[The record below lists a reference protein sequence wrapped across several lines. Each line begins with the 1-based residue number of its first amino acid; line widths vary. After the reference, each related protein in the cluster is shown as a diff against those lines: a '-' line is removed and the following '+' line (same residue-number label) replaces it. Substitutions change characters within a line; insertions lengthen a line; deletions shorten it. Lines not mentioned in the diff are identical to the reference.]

1 MTVSARVLVLAAYVL
16 VFLVAL
22 PLGLWFGGTS
32 IDVYLGWPRE
42 PWVLGVVAVGPGL
55 ALVFWGMAEL
65 LFRGGG
71 LPVSALPPPQF
82 TKRGPYNWV
91 RHPIYLGFNITI
103 LGMGLVAGSRGLAWV
118 IAPSFLP
125 VWVAYALL
133 EERGLVKRFGN
144 EYSRYKQQVGLFPRI
159 GLYRLSQVAQL
170 FHVIPAR
177 VDGRK
182 HIPRVG
188 PVVLAFNHT
197 SYLDPGYA
205 GLVTHR
211 RVHHMTTA
219 EAYRRGGMRWL
230 VSHFANVPVRRY
242 RPDPMACREM
252 LRLLAEGA
260 VIGIAV
266 EGERAVLGRY
276 QGASAAVASILSRL
290 GVPIVPVGISGGYD
304 SGPRWANIVR
314 RRPVRTRAGP
324 PVEFNGNDPQKAI
337 DDAIRGLLDEDP
349 QPLHFDGLPRE
360 KLERVLWRCPACGD
374 EDAWQAATLSCGNCE
389 EQYGPT
395 PSGWLADSR
404 GREHSLAEL
413 GDAVRSFVDEGVLSA
428 HGSVWRERS
437 MFGPIEPL
445 ELEGDGKM
453 EIGPA
458 GLRCKSV
465 FLTTGSIRSTSTE
478 RADTLQVATRNE
490 MWQFRLS
497 RGSAFR
503 LQLAVDRWRGV
514 APPEMR
520 RPRQECEDDLIH
532 RGQRA

>member
-1 MTVSARVLVLAAYVL
+1 MTVSARVLVLATYVL

-32 IDVYLGWPRE
+32 IDVFLGWPRE
-42 PWVLGVVAVGPGL
+42 PWMLGVVAVGPGL

-71 LPVSALPPPQF
+71 LPVGALPPPRF
-82 TKRGPYNWV
+82 TKWGPYNWV
-91 RHPIYLGFNITI
+91 RHPIYFGFNITI
-103 LGMGLVAGSRGLAWV
+103 FGVGLVAGSRGLAWV

-133 EERGLVKRFGN
+133 EERGLIKRFGS
-144 EYSRYKQQVGLFPRI
+144 EYSRYKRQVGLFPRV
-159 GLYRLSQVAQL
+159 GLYRLSQAAQL
-170 FHVIPAR
+170 LHVIPAR

-188 PVVLAFNHT
+188 PVVLVFNHT
-197 SYLDPGYA
+197 SYLDPGYI
-205 GLVTHR
+205 GVVTHR

-219 EAYRRGGMRWL
+219 EAYREGGMRWL
-230 VSHFANVPVRRY
+230 VSHFPNVPVRRY
-242 RPDPMACREM
+242 RPDPTACREM
-252 LRLLAEGA
+252 LQLLAEGA
-260 VIGIAV
+260 VIGVAV

-276 QGASAAVASILSRL
+276 QGARATVASILARL
-290 GVPIVPVGISGGYD
+290 GVPIVPVGISGGYE
-304 SGPRWANIVR
+304 SGPRWADIVR

-324 PVEFNGNDPQKAI
+324 PVEFNGNNPKKAI
-337 DDAIRGLLDEDP
+337 DDAIRRLLDEDP
-349 QPLHFDGLPRE
+349 QPLHFDGLPRQ

-374 EDAWQAATLSCGNCE
+374 EDAWQAAMLSCGSCE
-389 EQYGPT
+389 EEYWPT

-413 GDAVRSFVDEGVLSA
+413 GDAVRSVVDEKILSA
-428 HGSVWRERS
+428 FGSVWRERS

-445 ELEGDGKM
+445 EFEGDGKV
-453 EIGPA
+453 EIGPT

-465 FLTTGSIRSTSTE
+465 FLTTGSIHSTSIE
-478 RADTLQVATRNE
+478 RADTLQVTTRGE

-503 LQLAVDRWRGV
+503 LRLAIDRWRGV
-514 APPEMR
+514 APPAKHR
-520 RPRQECEDDLIH
+520 ARQQSEDHFIH
-532 RGQRA
+532 GGQRA